1 MTTIAAIQ
9 MASTNDVKANLDMAS
24 QLIEKAAEQGA
35 KLAVLPENFATLGL
49 TSHMSLQL
57 AETFRRGPIQQHM
70 SNVAKK
76 NKIYIV
82 GGTIPLITDD
92 KKKYYSSSLVWDP
105 QGDIIGRYDKIHL
118 FDVMIEG
125 KEEYRESDYV
135 LPGEKIIIVDTPIGK
150 IGLAICYDLRFP
162 ELFRA
167 FMLKG
172 AQIIVLPSAF
182 TVPTGMA
189 HWEILLRARAIENLC
204 YVVAP
209 GEIGLRADGRPTYG
223 NSMIIGPWGEIL
235 TRATL
240 PNEAIMA
247 EVDLTKIKQMRQQ
260 FPALNHYQ
268 SFVMQNLSIE
278 ENT

>member
-9 MASTNDVKANLDMAS
+9 MASTNDVKANLDLSS
-24 QLIEKAAEQGA
+24 QLIEKAAAQGA

-49 TSHMSLQL
+49 TSQKSLQL
-57 AETFRRGPIQQHM
+57 AEKFQTGPIQQHI
-70 SNVAKK
+70 SGIAKK

-82 GGTIPLITDD
+82 GGTIPLLAAD

-105 QGDIIGRYDKIHL
+105 HGDIISRYDKIHL

-135 LPGEKIIIVDTPIGK
+135 LPGEKIVIVDTPIGK

-240 PNEAIMA
+240 PNEAIIA
-247 EVDLTKIKQMRQQ
+247 EVDLTKIEQMRQQ